1 MQSIFN
7 TILQNDPN
15 FISVKDQNN
24 ILKSIILLEPI
35 REIKLKFARFLL
47 MEDKTNFY
55 KAQKLYHIL
64 QRFIQKCKLKKMKKF
79 DVEYDLRMAPFVP
92 TTKIELLENK
102 QIYPFNIYDLL
113 NCASLCEKMNNLW
126 DCELKASTRNIISTL
141 QHLDFE

>member
-35 REIKLKFARFLL
+35 REIKLKFAKYSLTK
-47 MEDKTNFY
+47 DKTNFY

-64 QRFIQKCKLKKMKKF
+64 QRFIQKCKLKKIKKF

-92 TTKIELLENK
+92 TTKIELIENK

-113 NCASLCEKMNNLW
+113 NIVSTSNLFVFYFS
-126 DCELKASTRNIISTL
+126 CIAVKL
-141 QHLDFE
+141 